1 MGNKEGLV
9 LGVLNSNRIQL
20 DDNTPVFPIFEE
32 ECGPDKPLWS
42 IDIFWDD
49 PASSPFEES
58 FRIALNKK
66 NKNYKYL
73 DKTNRKYDD
82 YLINEIV
89 ASALTTLVLKLKE
102 NTDDWNKME
111 NNEDIEIGSV
121 SYVIH
126 YFKHV
131 LNMDFDNPLSISEC
145 FRKYFEQEDRINDN
159 QKTVE

>member
-1 MGNKEGLV
+1 MEDMYVENIVIGK
-9 LGVLNSNRIQL
+9 
-20 DDNTPVFPIFEE
+20 PIAEPSLMFAA
-32 ECGPDKPLWS
+32 DL
-42 IDIFWDD
+42 
-49 PASSPFEES
+49 
-58 FRIALNKK
+58 
-66 NKNYKYL
+66 
-73 DKTNRKYDD
+73 
-82 YLINEIV
+82 
-89 ASALTTLVLKLKE
+89 
-102 NTDDWNKME
+102 DDWNKME

>member
-1 MGNKEGLV
+1 
-9 LGVLNSNRIQL
+9 
-20 DDNTPVFPIFEE
+20 
-32 ECGPDKPLWS
+32 
-42 IDIFWDD
+42 
-49 PASSPFEES
+49 
-58 FRIALNKK
+58 
-66 NKNYKYL
+66 
-73 DKTNRKYDD
+73 
-82 YLINEIV
+82 
-89 ASALTTLVLKLKE
+89 
-102 NTDDWNKME
+102 ME